1 MELQFEK
8 REIPCLAPVLH
19 RVQNL
24 ELTQEVRLPEEG
36 TEASRILGCRGQVLI
51 RSKEWNRDRIQ
62 VAGGVMLWVLYEP
75 DSNSP
80 VQTVEAWIP
89 FKMDWD
95 IPGDHPEGSVR
106 ILSRLRYGDARQ
118 VGAGKLLLRAGIGV
132 LAECVSPKQALVYGP
147 KDVPQDLELLTR
159 RWPLHLWKEAGEKPF
174 ELEEEL
180 RLPPSLPGMDR
191 LISAQMDP
199 SVTDKKVLS
208 DRIVFRGNAN
218 LHILYQGEDGKIHS
232 HDFELPFSQYA
243 DLHQSHSGDAR
254 ADVRMAVTRLEPELG
269 PEGALRLKAGMTGQY
284 LIDDRETVETMED
297 AYSLRRDLEISRGE
311 ADLPSILD
319 NRRENIYGEVM
330 IPVHS
335 GEIAETVFWPDFP
348 RQQRRGDAAVLE
360 QPGAVQMLY
369 YDEEGQLQAANHKWE
384 GELSFPADDTVA
396 VDALP
401 GMPQLQ
407 LTAGSAGVNVS
418 VQIPVQMM
426 SVTDQGL
433 PMVTGVKV
441 GENRTLSPD
450 RPSLILRRAGEDSL
464 WDIAR
469 KSGSTMEAIRRA
481 NGLESD
487 PVPGQMLLIP
497 VV

>member
-8 REIPCLAPVLH
+8 REIPCLAPVLS

-36 TEASRILGCRGQVLI
+36 SEAGRILGCRGQVLI
-51 RSKEWNRDRIQ
+51 RSKEWIRDRLQIT
-62 VAGGVMLWVLYEP
+62 GGVKIWVLFEP
-75 DSNSP
+75 ETDSG

-95 IPGDHPEGSVR
+95 IPGDHPEGAVR
-106 ILSRLRYGDARQ
+106 ILPRLRYGDARQ
-118 VGAGKLLLRAGIGV
+118 VGAGKLLLRAGVGV
-132 LAECVSPKQALVYGP
+132 MAECVSPKQAVTYGP
-147 KDVPQDLELLTR
+147 KEIPQDLELLTK
-159 RWPLHLWKEAGEKPF
+159 RWPLRLLKEAGEKLF

-180 RLPPSLPGMDR
+180 RLPHFVPGMER
-191 LISAQMDP
+191 LISAHMEP
-199 SVTDKKVLS
+199 SVTDKKVLG
-208 DRIVFRGNAN
+208 DRIVFRGNGN
-218 LHILYQGEDGKIHS
+218 LHILYQGEDGKLHS

-243 DLHQSHSGDAR
+243 DLRQSHSGDAQV
-254 ADVRMAVTRLEPELG
+254 DVRMAVTRLEPEAG
-269 PEGALRLKAGMTGQY
+269 TEGTLHLKAGMTGQY

-319 NRRENIYGEVM
+319 NRRENICGEVM
-330 IPVHS
+330 IPVQA
-335 GEIAETVFWPDFP
+335 GEIVETVFLADFP
-348 RQQRRGDAAVLE
+348 RQQRSGDAMSLE

-369 YDEEGQLQAANHKWE
+369 YDDEGQLQAASQKWE
-384 GELSFPADDTVA
+384 GDLSVPADEGVT
-396 VDALP
+396 VDAVS
-401 GMPQLQ
+401 GVAQLQ
-407 LTAGSAGVNVS
+407 MSAGSTGVNVS
-418 VQIPVQMM
+418 AQIPVQMVSM
-426 SVTDQGL
+426 TDEGI
-433 PMVTGVKV
+433 PMVTGMKV
-441 GENRTLSPD
+441 GENRALSPD
-450 RPSLILRRAGEDSL
+450 RPSLVLRRVGEDSL

-481 NGLESD
+481 NALESD

>member
-8 REIPCLAPVLH
+8 REIPCLVPVLS

-24 ELTQEVRLPEEG
+24 ELTQEIRLPEEG
-36 TEASRILGCRGQVLI
+36 TEAGRILGCRGQVLI
-51 RSKEWNRDRIQ
+51 RSKEWERDRLQ

-75 DSNSP
+75 ESNSA

-95 IPGDHPEGSVR
+95 VPGDHPEGSVR
-106 ILSRLRYGDARQ
+106 ILPRLRYGDARQ

-132 LAECVSPKQALVYGP
+132 LAECVSPKQAVVYGP
-147 KDVPQDLELLTR
+147 KEVPQDLELLIK
-159 RWPLHLWKEAGEKPF
+159 RWPLRLLKEAGEKPF

-191 LISAQMDP
+191 LISVHMEP

-208 DRIVFRGNAN
+208 DRVVFRGNTN

-243 DLHQSHSGDAR
+243 DLHQSHSGDAQ

-269 PEGALRLKAGMTGQY
+269 PEGILRLKAGMTGQY

-330 IPVHS
+330 IPVHT

-348 RQQRRGDAAVLE
+348 RQQHRGDTMILE
-360 QPGAVQMLY
+360 
-369 YDEEGQLQAANHKWE
+369 
-384 GELSFPADDTVA
+384 
-396 VDALP
+396 
-401 GMPQLQ
+401 
-407 LTAGSAGVNVS
+407 
-418 VQIPVQMM
+418 
-426 SVTDQGL
+426 
-433 PMVTGVKV
+433 
-441 GENRTLSPD
+441 
-450 RPSLILRRAGEDSL
+450 
-464 WDIAR
+464 
-469 KSGSTMEAIRRA
+469 
-481 NGLESD
+481 
-487 PVPGQMLLIP
+487 
-497 VV
+497 